1 MSGCGGWRGWARGTR
16 SSGTRWGHSCVVTPV
31 ISSSVQEELGVREE
45 VVAVQGQHWGLGVDS
60 VLAGHEG
67 WVSNGHW
74 EY

>member
-1 MSGCGGWRGWARGTR
+1 MAAGEAGAGGHGGE
-16 SSGTRWGHSCVVTPV
+16 GPGGGHSCVVTPV
-31 ISSSVQEELGVREE
+31 ISSVQEELGVREE